1 MKITHRRK
9 SIRASKDIVLD
20 EYQFVGYRDG
30 YGLYRKGSEWVAQ
43 DDARKYEPFKITYEQ
58 ARGFEPIDKHDT
70 GIQKLQKG
78 LGKKLMSSRQ
88 IQDAHT
94 EFDNWYDNLSEAEQ
108 ARVDDI
114 ADMEDIPFYDD
125 ASSAQLSYLR
135 EMFINSATD
144 VSCIDEDGENIEVV
158 DEFDKRWDEH
168 FGEPTTEVFTA
179 DEFDKWMQD
188 VINFDIDEP
197 VNCAEDAD
205 DSDDIDLET
214 GPQEYTSERTS
225 INVNKVPAVFRLVS
239 NWRPGTINLDY
250 GGGRADTAADYLSQ
264 YDATN
269 LVYDPYNRTA
279 EHNKEV
285 IKLVREHG
293 GADTA
298 TCSNV
303 LNVIKEPE
311 VRKNV
316 LENIKKLVKPS
327 GAVYITVYEGSGKGD
342 EGPTKSGYQL
352 NRKTAD
358 YLEEIQ
364 EVFPDAKR
372 KGKLIV
378 AHPTGSANSAIN
390 CAADVS
396 MIGEIQDK
404 LEAAVIKFMTGEMI
418 GYTEDEVKDYS
429 VVEVEEYES
438 EWSGPSIKCEVRAEL
453 SFNAMMDL
461 IDQLNPIV
469 EKYNRYSYFDMEDA
483 GIATAYIPLDAV
495 ESAINCSS
503 IVAVGG
509 DVNEDGDDVYETVEI
524 AVDTDIEVG
533 DGVHILLD
541 FDYDD
546 LSHVPAWLSEIM
558 PNGTLESS
566 YSGGVDLETDVFE
579 LCEHIEA
586 AIYAGLPKDTEP
598 GMYHVT
604 GTVELVYQISGVA
617 RSNYWGTDDEYGYDE
632 DTAHASVELVDS
644 NVKDLTCE
652 YIREFY
658 EDVDSATN
666 TCNIGANPD
675 MFDLE

>member
-9 SIRASKDIVLD
+9 PIHASQQIRANTNIDDIEFIMFKYIDAAPGIDV
-20 EYQFVGYRDG
+20 VGHDG
-30 YGLYRKGSEWVAQ
+30 NIFDVVCK
-43 DDARKYEPFKITYEQ
+43 
-58 ARGFEPIDKHDT
+58 
-70 GIQKLQKG
+70 GIQV
-78 LGKKLMSSRQ
+78 R
-88 IQDAHT
+88 I
-94 EFDNWYDNLSEAEQ
+94 EFDTDAPAQYAYTLDGEGPYEHNSYEFIAGDIYNFVEDAVYDDEDEEYEAE
-108 ARVDDI
+108 D
-114 ADMEDIPFYDD
+114 
-125 ASSAQLSYLR
+125 
-135 EMFINSATD
+135 
-144 VSCIDEDGENIEVV
+144 IEVV
-158 DEFDKRWDEH
+158 ESAEDVDDSDDDDFDRRWDEH

-214 GPQEYTSERTS
+214 GPQEFTSERTS

-285 IKLVREHG
+285 IKLIREHG

-327 GAVYITVYEGSGKGD
+327 GTVYITVYEGSGRGD

-364 EVFPDAKR
+364 QVFPDATR

-378 AHPTGSANSAIN
+378 AHPTGSANSAIK
-390 CAADVS
+390 CAADFS
-396 MIGEIQDK
+396 MIDKIQNK
-404 LEAAVIKFMTGEMI
+404 LEAAVVEFMTSADI
-418 GYTEDEVKDYS
+418 GYTEDEAKDYT

-438 EWSGPSIKCEVRAEL
+438 KWSGPSIKCEVRAEL
-453 SFNAMMDL
+453 SFNSMMDL
-461 IDQLNPIV
+461 LEKLNPIV
-469 EKYNRYSYFDMEDA
+469 EQYNRNSYFDMEDA
-483 GIATAYIPLDAV
+483 GIATAYIPVDSV
-495 ESAINCSS
+495 ESAVNCSTV
-503 IVAVGG
+503 VAAFGV
-509 DVNEDGDDVYETVEI
+509 DADETEDGFVESVDVHF
-524 AVDTDIEVG
+524 DTDISVYTDTETPGGFVELV
-533 DGVHILLD
+533 DDSAKWLSQILTDDELVSSYDPRFVLSDAEGVELAVTDAIKYALP
-541 FDYDD
+541 DD
-546 LSHVPAWLSEIM
+546 LD
-558 PNGTLESS
+558 
-566 YSGGVDLETDVFE
+566 SG
-579 LCEHIEA
+579 I
-586 AIYAGLPKDTEP
+586 
-598 GMYHVT
+598 YHVT
-604 GTVELVYQISGVA
+604 GVVTLRYQVSGII
-617 RSNYWGTDDEYGYDE
+617 RQGYWQTDDEYGYDE
-632 DTAHASVELVDS
+632 RIDDATAELLDYD
-644 NVKDLTCE
+644 VKDFTYDYVRE
-652 YIREFY
+652 YY
-658 EDVDSATN
+658 DDVDSATN
-666 TCNIGANPD
+666 TCNIGAKPD
-675 MFDLE
+675 MLDLK

>member
-1 MKITHRRK
+1 MNKPVKVVATRDFERSLKKLKNDHRK
-9 SIRASKDIVLD
+9 KELSKLYDIVEQLVELNITKQARNHALKD
-20 EYQFVGYRDG
+20 ADG
-30 YGLYRKGSEWVAQ
+30 HIDIHISPDLILLYRYDSESGVLYISLRLQ
-43 DDARKYEPFKITYEQ
+43 DIVNHDTLSSYNKRKYKSPAKEFNVEKIRSSTY
-58 ARGFEPIDKHDT
+58 
-70 GIQKLQKG
+70 
-78 LGKKLMSSRQ
+78 
-88 IQDAHT
+88 
-94 EFDNWYDNLSEAEQ
+94 FDNWYDSLSEDEQ
-108 ARVDDI
+108 MEVDDL
-114 ADMEDIPFYDD
+114 ADEEDIPFYDD
-125 ASSAQLSYLR
+125 ASDAELSYLMDAYR
-135 EMFINSATD
+135 YRKVEGA
-144 VSCIDEDGENIEVV
+144 EEIE
-158 DEFDKRWDEH
+158 
-168 FGEPTTEVFTA
+168 
-179 DEFDKWMQD
+179 
-188 VINFDIDEP
+188 
-197 VNCAEDAD
+197 
-205 DSDDIDLET
+205 DDIVEDME
-214 GPQEYTSERTS
+214 QEYTSKDTS
-225 INVNKVPAVFRLVS
+225 INVAKTPAVFKLVKTWS
-239 NWRPGTINLDY
+239 PNTINLDY
-250 GGGRADTAADYLSQ
+250 GGGRADTAQDYLDSFNV
-264 YDATN
+264 TN

-279 EHNKEV
+279 EHNKDV
-285 IKLVREHG
+285 ISQVRKNG

-327 GAVYITVYEGSGKGD
+327 GTVYITVYEGSGKGD

-390 CAADVS
+390 CAANVS
-396 MIGEIQDK
+396 MIEEIQNK
-404 LEAAVIKFMTGEMI
+404 LEAAVVKFMTGEMI

-503 IVAVGG
+503 IVAVGS

-586 AIYAGLPKDTEP
+586 AIYAGLPKDIEP

-617 RSNYWGTDDEYGYDE
+617 RFNYWGTDDEYGYDE
-632 DTAHASVELVDS
+632 NTAHASVELVDS

-675 MFDLE
+675 MFDLK

>member
-1 MKITHRRK
+1 MSKVNKVVATRSFERAVKKLRK
-9 SIRASKDIVLD
+9 DKRTKDTNK
-20 EYQFVGYRDG
+20 
-30 YGLYRKGSEWVAQ
+30 LY
-43 DDARKYEPFKITYEQ
+43 
-58 ARGFEPIDKHDT
+58 DT
-70 GIQKLQKG
+70 IQKLMTFSITKEQRNHPLVNAEG
-78 LGKKLMSSRQ
+78 HMDIHIAPDLILMYRYDTDDETL
-88 IQDAHT
+88 IIALRLQDAVNHDQLKHYDNRKYDAPARDFDVESIKSAT
-94 EFDNWYDNLSEAEQ
+94 EFDDWYDSLSEDEQ

-114 ADMEDIPFYDD
+114 ADLEGIPFYDE
-125 ASSAQLSYLR
+125 ASEEELSYLHD
-135 EMFINSATD
+135 MYINS
-144 VSCIDEDGENIEVV
+144 
-158 DEFDKRWDEH
+158 
-168 FGEPTTEVFTA
+168 TTAINCA
-179 DEFDKWMQD
+179 DEADYEE
-188 VINFDIDEP
+188 DIKE
-197 VNCAEDAD
+197 
-205 DSDDIDLET
+205 I
-214 GPQEYTSERTS
+214 GQEFTSENTS
-225 INVNKVPAVFRLVS
+225 INSNKLPAIFKLVKFE
-239 NWRPGTINLDY
+239 PGTVNIDY
-250 GGGRADTAADYLSQ
+250 GGGRFDNVAEYLAP
-264 YDATN
+264 YDVIN

-311 VRKNV
+311 VRRNV

-327 GAVYITVYEGSGKGD
+327 GTVYITVYEGSGKGD

-390 CAADVS
+390 CAADVR
-396 MIGEIQDK
+396 MIGEIQNK
-404 LEAAVIKFMTGEMI
+404 LEAAVVEFMTGEMI

-469 EKYNRYSYFDMEDA
+469 QKYNKYSYFDMEDA

-533 DGVHILLD
+533 DGARILLD

-586 AIYAGLPKDTEP
+586 AIYAGLPKDIEP
-598 GMYHVT
+598 GMYHIT

-617 RSNYWGTDDEYGYDE
+617 RFNYWGTDDEYGYDE
-632 DTAHASVELVDS
+632 NTAHASVELVDS

-666 TCNIGANPD
+666 TCSIGANPD
-675 MFDLE
+675 MFDLK